1 MIHHSNKR
9 YKGEHSFACI
19 CMCVKL
25 CADQL
30 FSLAVMDSLV
40 TWTQVCVLLGVA
52 KVNLCFEC
60 VKLCADQLFSLA
72 VL

>member
-1 MIHHSNKR
+1 
-9 YKGEHSFACI
+9 
-19 CMCVKL
+19 MCVKL

-30 FSLAVMDSLV
+30 FSLVVMDSLV

-60 VKLCADQLFSLA
+60 DCHVTTCDLSWLMCSIC
-72 VL
+72 